1 MDLIANTYEYL
12 CPGGPVIIPIILTSS
27 FMWLLIVERII
38 YFRRMNKNDVDLNQA
53 VQMLNQRP
61 LQTASKGLR
70 AGVVMNF
77 LKKRTKN
84 KKLDPGVLKLCAMR
98 ERPRIRRFLSVIAV
112 LAAISPLFGLL
123 GTVTGMISTFNVI
136 SLFGTGNAK
145 ALAGGISEALITTQ
159 SGLLVAIPGLFM
171 SAFLFRRANR
181 LERRLDE
188 LILTLMRNIK
198 KTGS

>member
-1 MDLIANTYEYL
+1 MDFIAKIYEYL
-12 CPGGPVIIPIILTSS
+12 CPGGPVIIPIILTSF
-27 FMWLLIVERII
+27 FMWLLIIERII
-38 YFRRMNKNDVDLNQA
+38 YFRRMNKHDVDLNQA

-61 LQTASKGLR
+61 LQTASKGLLS
-70 AGVVMNF
+70 GVVINF

-84 KKLDPGVLKLCAMR
+84 RKLDPGVLKLCAMR
-98 ERPRIRRFLSVIAV
+98 ERPHIRRFLSVIAV

-123 GTVTGMISTFNVI
+123 GTVMGMVSTFNVI

-171 SAFLFRRANR
+171 SAFLFRRADR

-188 LILTLMRNIK
+188 LILTLMRNVK
-198 KTGS
+198 KNGS